1 MAILKKSTEDSD
13 NPDLRDRGYIYW
25 RMLSTDPQS
34 TKYVVL
40 GDKPEF
46 NIDETDGYDEAFL
59 ENLIENISNL
69 SSVYHITPDDIEVPQ
84 RDKNQTEEE
93 QKKSDTENAAASKK
107 KKEESEDEEED
118 EK

>member
-1 MAILKKSTEDSD
+1 
-13 NPDLRDRGYIYW
+13 
-25 RMLSTDPQS
+25 MLSTDPQS

-46 NIDETDGYDEAFL
+46 NIDENDGYDENFL

-84 RDKNQTEEE
+84 KDKVGEEE
-93 QKKSDTENAAASKK
+93 KKETKK
-107 KKEESEDEEED
+107 VAKKEESDEE
-118 EK
+118 